1 MRGYVLCTIVTL
13 NLGRSALNLYLFQNL
28 SRQFLNEHIA
38 LFLMTGLDIV
48 KMNSGKVPLLHVVPV
63 YPGKQSHL

>member
-1 MRGYVLCTIVTL
+1 MRGYILCTIVTL
-13 NLGRSALNLYLFQNL
+13 NLRAVCTEFVFIPNL

-38 LFLMTGLDIV
+38 LFFDDRFGNV
-48 KMNSGKVPLLHVVPV
+48 KMNSGKIPLLHVVPV